1 MEEDLVI
8 CEYCD
13 QGVHYSCLNPPPEKR
28 PKVWDCDDCL
38 IARGKPPNNNVKK
51 RTDVVLLGPPSLA
64 PAEHTKEPSLS
75 RFSDLLPPELHP
87 KDKRTH
93 YDTIHS
99 DDSSGS
105 SGSESDSEENS
116 LAPPKLAPSNQDNP
130 IFNDLLKNL
139 NNIKSGGKNE
149 ILTPAE
155 ITLKE
160 EASIEYSSGNNSDED
175 SEDSEDE
182 DESSQQEEEPQKKPK
197 TEIPS
202 IVVSPA
208 AAAAASIFS
217 SKKAKIPEISV
228 PNITKKAEIIS
239 ITKKKTPTVTV
250 ESTPPNATTEDEEV
264 QGA

>member
-1 MEEDLVI
+1 MGTCDDCKTCIVCNESQTNEDLVI
-8 CEYCD
+8 FEYCD
-13 QGVHYSCLNPPPEKR
+13 QGVHYSCLSPPPEKR

-38 IARGKPPNNNVKK
+38 ITRGKPPNNNVKK

-87 KDKRTH
+87 KDKKTDD
-93 YDTIHS
+93 DTMDS

-105 SGSESDSEENS
+105 SGSESDSE
-116 LAPPKLAPSNQDNP
+116 DNP

-139 NNIKSGGKNE
+139 NNIKSSGKNE

-160 EASIEYSSGNNSDED
+160 EASIEYSSGNNTDED

-182 DESSQQEEEPQKKPK
+182 DESSQQEEEPLKKPK

-239 ITKKKTPTVTV
+239 ITKKKTPTV
-250 ESTPPNATTEDEEV
+250 
-264 QGA
+264 